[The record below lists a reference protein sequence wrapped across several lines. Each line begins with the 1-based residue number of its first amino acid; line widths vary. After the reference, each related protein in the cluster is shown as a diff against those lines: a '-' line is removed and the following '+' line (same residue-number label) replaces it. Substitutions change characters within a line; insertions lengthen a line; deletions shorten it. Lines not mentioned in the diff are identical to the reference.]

1 MTMKKYFCIAVM
13 LGFYLVSSGQF
24 MNKLY
29 NKIENKATQK
39 ANSKVDKKINETI
52 DNGID
57 SISHFPKKDTE
68 KKQSDVNKEITSGKN
83 ESSVSSLNGNN
94 QDKTAYKSKFDF
106 VPGDKVMLWEDFA
119 EDAIGDFPVNWNT
132 NGSGEVVTIDG
143 SDGKWLMMQKAS
155 NFTLNKLLSLSE
167 NVTIQ
172 FDVMITVP
180 FNRLSNPLYFGIC
193 DVKNPK
199 TYINSTHHSLDGNDN
214 AVFWI
219 VMHPGEQKS
228 NSNGFG
234 NYLMYYNSASN
245 IVTEKIDLPDFMD
258 AKEKLPLKISIWKQ
272 KQRIRVYMNENKI
285 VDLPRILPANMN
297 VNALIWKTEV
307 NQDDNKYFISNLRV
321 SEGNA
326 DTRNKLI
333 TEGKLVTNGILFNV
347 NSDIIKPE
355 SYGVIKEIAEVLK
368 KNMETKVTIVG
379 HTDSDGDAAKN
390 LELSLKR
397 AIAVKNALSSDF
409 NIESSRMLTDG
420 KGETQPLLPNVN
432 AVNKANNRR
441 VEFIV
446 IR

>member
-1 MTMKKYFCIAVM
+1 MKKYFCIAVL
-13 LGFYLVSSGQF
+13 LGFYTVSSGQF

-29 NKIENKATQK
+29 NKIETKATQK
-39 ANSKVDKKINETI
+39 ADSKVDQKISETLGNAL
-52 DNGID
+52 DGNAK
-57 SISHFPKKDTE
+57 SPKKDNE
-68 KKQSDVNKEITSGKN
+68 KKENVANKETTSGKN
-83 ESSVSSLNGNN
+83 ETSLSSLTSNN

-106 VPGDKVMLWEDFA
+106 VPGDKVILWEDFA

-143 SDGKWLMMQKAS
+143 SDGNWLMMQKVS
-155 NFTLNKLLSLSE
+155 NFTLNKLLNLSE

-180 FNRLSNPLYFGIC
+180 FNRLSNPLYFGIA
-193 DVKNPK
+193 DIKNPK
-199 TYINSTHHSLDGNDN
+199 TYINSSHHSLDGNDN

-219 VMHPGEQKS
+219 AMHPGEQKY

-234 NYLMYYNSASN
+234 NYLMYYNSVSN
-245 IVTEKIDLPDFMD
+245 IVNEKIELPDFMD
-258 AKEKLPLKISIWKQ
+258 IKEKLPLKISIWKQ

-285 VDLPRILPANMN
+285 LDLPRILSADMK

-307 NQDDNKYFISNLRV
+307 YQDDNKYFISNLRV
-321 SEGNA
+321 SEGNPDA
-326 DTRNKLI
+326 RNKLL
-333 TEGKLVTNGILFNV
+333 TDGKLITNGILFNV

-368 KNMETKVTIVG
+368 KSMETKVTIVG
-379 HTDSDGDAAKN
+379 HTDSDGDATKN
-390 LELSLKR
+390 LDLSLKR
-397 AIAVKNALSSDF
+397 ANAVKNALSSDF
-409 NIESSRMLTDG
+409 SIESSRLLTDG
-420 KGETQPLLPNVN
+420 KGETEPLLPNLN

>member
-1 MTMKKYFCIAVM
+1 MKKYFCLAVM
-13 LGFYLVSSGQF
+13 LGFYTVSNGQF
-24 MNKLY
+24 MSKLY

-39 ANSKVDKKINETI
+39 ATSKIDQKTSETI
-52 DNGID
+52 ENGID
-57 SISHFPKKDTE
+57 SLTHSPKKDAE
-68 KKQSDVNKEITSGKN
+68 KKESDVNKGITSGKN
-83 ESSVSSLNGNN
+83 ESSVPSLNSNN

-106 VPGDKVMLWEDFA
+106 VPGDKVILWEDFSG
-119 EDAIGDFPVNWNT
+119 DAIGDFPVNWNT

-143 SDGKWLMMQKAS
+143 SDGNWLMMQKAS
-155 NFTLNKLLSLSE
+155 NFSLNKLLSLSE
-167 NVTIQ
+167 NFTIQ

-180 FNRLSNPLYFGIC
+180 FNRLSNPLYFGLA

-199 TYINSTHHSLDGNDN
+199 TYINATHHSLDGNDN

-219 VMHPGEQKS
+219 VMHPGEQKY

-234 NYLMYYNSASN
+234 NYLMYYNSTSN
-245 IVTEKIDLPDFMD
+245 IVTEKFELPDFMD

-285 VDLPRILPANMN
+285 VDLPRILPEKMK
-297 VNALIWKTEV
+297 VNALIWKTEAY
-307 NQDDNKYFISNLRV
+307 QDDNKYFIGNLRV
-321 SEGNA
+321 SEGNP
-326 DTRNKLI
+326 DTRNKLL

-368 KNMETKVTIVG
+368 KNTETKVTIVG

-397 AIAVKNALSSDF
+397 ANAVKNALSSDF
-409 NIESSRMLTDG
+409 NIESSRLLTDG

-446 IR
+446 VH

>member
-1 MTMKKYFCIAVM
+1 MKKYFCIAVL
-13 LGFYLVSSGQF
+13 LGFYTVSSGQF
-24 MNKLY
+24 INKLTD
-29 NKIENKATQK
+29 KIKTKTTQQFD
-39 ANSKVDKKINETI
+39 AGSDKKINGI
-52 DNGID
+52 LDNGLD
-57 SISHFPKKDTE
+57 GNAQSPKKDNEKTE
-68 KKQSDVNKEITSGKN
+68 SDDEITSGKN
-83 ESSVSSLNGNN
+83 EASVPSLNSNN

-106 VPGDKVMLWEDFA
+106 VPGDKVILWEDFS
-119 EDAIGDFPVNWNT
+119 EDAIGDFPINWNT

-143 SDGKWLMMQKAS
+143 SDGNWLMMQKVS
-155 NFTLNKLLSLSE
+155 NFTLNKLLTLSE
-167 NVTIQ
+167 NFTIQ

-180 FNRLSNPLYFGIC
+180 FNRLSNPLYFGIA
-193 DVKNPK
+193 DIKNPK
-199 TYINSTHHSLDGNDN
+199 TYINSSHHSLDGNEN

-219 VMHPGEQKS
+219 VMHPGEQKY

-258 AKEKLPLKISIWKQ
+258 VKEKLPLKISIWKQ
-272 KQRIRVYMNENKI
+272 KQRIRVYVNENKI
-285 VDLPRILPANMN
+285 IDLPRILSADMN

-307 NQDDNKYFISNLRV
+307 YQDDNKYFISNLRV
-321 SEGNA
+321 SEGNP
-326 DTRNKLI
+326 DTRNKLLS
-333 TEGKLVTNGILFNV
+333 EGKLVSNGILFNV

-368 KNMETKVTIVG
+368 KNIETNVTIVG

-397 AIAVKNALSSDF
+397 ANAVKNALSSDF
-409 NIESSRMLTDG
+409 NIESSRLLTDG
-420 KGETQPLLPNVN
+420 KGETEPLLPDLN

-446 IR
+446 IH